1 MMPSCKEVARYVS
14 EEIDHPRPFWQR
26 IMFRLHLAMCRMCGG
41 HAAEIRQIH
50 NAVQERSRQLKLESD
65 VASDVVLSDAA
76 RERIQQALAE
86 HS

>member
-1 MMPSCKEVARYVS
+1 MMPSCKDVARYVS

-41 HAAEIRQIH
+41 YAAEIRHIH
-50 NAVQERSRQLKLESD
+50 DAVQKKSKQIELESD
-65 VASDVVLSDAA
+65 ATSDVVLTDAA
-76 RERIQQALAE
+76 RERIQRALAD